1 MVPFIKIF
9 ALVIGFTLYTKPLP
23 LNTGNIH
30 PEIEPTGEFCGIKN
44 TSFQH
49 GEVVTMKVFYNALGM
64 YVGAGEASFSTTLER
79 FNGKA
84 VYHCIGEGN
93 NYSFFDNFFKVRD
106 KYESYID
113 TATMLPLKFVR
124 NVDEGG
130 HKIYNNVTFNQSSKT
145 VISTNGVFKTNTCM
159 QDVVSAM
166 YYARN
171 IDYDQYK
178 AGDKIPFD
186 MFLDDEVYHLFL
198 RFMGKETIKTQY
210 GRFRAIKLK
219 PLLIKGT
226 LFEGG
231 EKMTAWVSDDPNH
244 LLLRVE
250 SPVTVGTIKVDMFG
264 YKNLRYPLQSLI
276 SVRGI

>member
-1 MVPFIKIF
+1 MEPFIKSF
-9 ALVIGFTLYTKPLP
+9 ALIIGFTLFVKPLP
-23 LNTGNIH
+23 QQSQVGVIET
-30 PEIEPTGEFCGIKN
+30 EPTGEFCGIKN

-84 VYHCIGEGN
+84 VYHCVGEGT
-93 NYSFFDNFFKVRD
+93 NYSVFDNFFKVRD

-113 TATMLPLKFVR
+113 TATMLPIKFVR

-145 VISTNGVFKTNTCM
+145 VVSTTGVYKTTTCM

-171 IDYDQYK
+171 IDYEQYK
-178 AGDKIPFD
+178 IGDKIPFD

-198 RFMGKETIKTQY
+198 RYMGKETIKTQY
-210 GRFRAIKLK
+210 GKFKAIKLK

-231 EKMTAWVSDDPNH
+231 EKMTTWVSDDSNH

-264 YKNLRYPLQSLI
+264 YKNLRYPLTSLI